1 MPAALAV
8 IGGVD
13 SFEAIAL
20 FGQLDEAG
28 LLTFPELLHGIS
40 SHDTLER
47 VCARRDAARMEKGF
61 RDGVQDTLVRTAGQ
75 VVVIASG
82 TL

>member
-8 IGGVD
+8 IGGAD
-13 SFEAIAL
+13 SFEAIDR
-20 FGQLDEAG
+20 FGQLDESG

-40 SHDTLER
+40 SHDTPER
-47 VCARRDAARMEKGF
+47 ICARRDAARMEKCF
-61 RDGVQDTLVRTAGQ
+61 RDGVQDTLVRTADQ